1 MAEGRIKQLIDRY
14 EELRTEKDELKKKTT
29 ENNEAFTQIQLELA
43 KAISDADMTDATDGD
58 YTYTPGVTTK
68 YSFKSL
74 GDLEELGLDKFEP
87 FENDDA
93 LKFLVK
99 KDINWRSLN
108 SALSEMAEM
117 PGGIPDEVMA
127 VLSTFDEVGITRRK
141 KDTKA
146 KNKVAAALKKMEG

>member
-93 LKFLVK
+93 LKHLVK

-108 SALSEMAEM
+108 SALSEMADT
-117 PGGIPDEVMA
+117 PDGIPDEVMA